1 MKLLLI
7 ADTAPRLP
15 MPLPE
20 FVAEHGIDVVVTAG
34 DLYASSL
41 AGINACGVPA
51 LGVYGNHC
59 SGRYLDALGMHNL
72 HANPVAVGGFCFA
85 GVEGCV
91 RYKAGGR
98 SIMYT
103 QDEYSAYLDNLASA
117 DIMVS
122 HCPPRGINDHQD
134 LAHTGIAAL
143 RSWVDKHKPRLL
155 IHGHTYPQAPLERYE
170 STQIAY
176 VRGARV
182 LVV

>member
-72 HANPVAVGGFCFA
+72 HANPVAVGGFSFA

-103 QDEYSAYLDNLASA
+103 GQS
-117 DIMVS
+117 
-122 HCPPRGINDHQD
+122 Q
-134 LAHTGIAAL
+134 
-143 RSWVDKHKPRLL
+143 
-155 IHGHTYPQAPLERYE
+155 
-170 STQIAY
+170 
-176 VRGARV
+176 
-182 LVV
+182 